1 MAQGPLDHPS
11 YLTRQSLIFG
21 KTTAGANTVQFGA
34 ATGGNIVFP
43 YDVRLRNM
51 VGSISVAGTSTS
63 PGSSIVV
70 FCPGTSVQY
79 PGAKITNG
87 LGTNVA
93 VNGSSA
99 TTLTT
104 NTTTTTLGFLPTGTA
119 TASSIVQSGD
129 MNVKIPAGQSI
140 VIKNGTDATVVVGSV
155 AIEYYIDPVSA
166 TWTGSN

>member
-1 MAQGPLDHPS
+1 VAQGPLDHPS
-11 YLTRQSLIFG
+11 YLTRQSLVFG

-51 VGSISVAGTSTS
+51 VGSVSVAGTSAS

-70 FCPGTSVQY
+70 FCPGTSVQF
-79 PGAKITNG
+79 PGSVLTNNI
-87 LGTNVA
+87 GTSVA

-99 TTLTT
+99 AALTT

-129 MNVKIPAGQSI
+129 MNVRIPAGQSI

-155 AIEYYIDPVSA
+155 AIEYYIDPASA
-166 TWTGSN
+166 SWTGNN